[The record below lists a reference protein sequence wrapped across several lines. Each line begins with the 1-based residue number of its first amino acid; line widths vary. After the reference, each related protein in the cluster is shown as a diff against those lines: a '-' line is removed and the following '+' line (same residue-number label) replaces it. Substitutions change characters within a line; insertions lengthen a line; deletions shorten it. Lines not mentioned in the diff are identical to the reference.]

1 MRGRF
6 SLPGASS
13 CENAR
18 SLSRAEKA
26 PFKQKESAMKRT
38 IIVIAASFTL
48 GSAALAGGWKESDA
62 NGDGQISKAEHDAS
76 VTASWAKMDKD
87 GNGQISA
94 AEAGA
99 KATAWKGADSNSDGQ
114 ISQAEFVAK
123 KTAWWQQADADGN
136 GSISQTEYAAADAK
150 HAKHKG

>member
-94 AEAGA
+94 TEAGA
-99 KATAWKGADSNSDGQ
+99 KAAAW
-114 ISQAEFVAK
+114 QAEFVAK
-123 KTAWWQQADADGN
+123 KTTWWQQADADGN